1 MGAKWYDCYPHYL
14 GAGLTFRNG
23 HWRAFHGRAAATRGD
38 DVAGRGGDNALGA
51 RALIGQVVGSMDGDL
66 EPEDTEPENKPE
78 RQKATRARPVAVT
91 PVRPSAV
98 RLGTFHV
105 ASISST
111 DIIR

>member
-1 MGAKWYDCYPHYL
+1 MGAKRYDRYARYL
-14 GAGLTFRNG
+14 GAGLSFRNG
-23 HWRAFHGRAAATRGD
+23 YRRAFDGRAAATRGD

-66 EPEDTEPENKPE
+66 EPEDTEPESKPE
-78 RQKATRARPVAVT
+78 RQKATQARPVAVSQ
-91 PVRPSAV
+91 VRPSAT
-98 RLGTFHV
+98 RPRTFHV